1 MYVYSVASS
10 TYIMY
15 LNSSLAF
22 DKSFMYIINRSGPI
36 ESYGTPVDIIDVS
49 ETVPSMSTYCFQ
61 LVR

>member
-1 MYVYSVASS
+1 M
-10 TYIMY
+10 IMY
-15 LNSSLAF
+15 LNNPLTF
-22 DKSFMYIINRSGPI
+22 DKPVMYIINRSGPI